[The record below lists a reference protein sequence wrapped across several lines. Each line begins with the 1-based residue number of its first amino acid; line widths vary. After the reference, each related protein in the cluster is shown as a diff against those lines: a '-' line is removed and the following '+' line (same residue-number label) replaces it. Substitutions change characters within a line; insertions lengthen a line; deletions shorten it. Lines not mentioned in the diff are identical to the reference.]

1 MRGGLEKFPKKNCMR
16 DYYSWPK
23 SSSKFFLVTHG
34 DYHHWSRWSVD
45 TKHFNPFMHNVVKCP
60 NILYKSCGVNT
71 ARFLKNVW
79 PFYNF
84 MHERAKW
91 NRNKIGNFKEMRQ
104 LTGGIIFVWFIW
116 AGEVTIFGDS
126 PLHWVGKLSGFQ
138 ILILF
143 LNSNGESTFLI
154 SRGTISYFFGP
165 KYDKVSSPLTL
176 FSLFLS

>member
-1 MRGGLEKFPKKNCMR
+1 MC
-16 DYYSWPK
+16 
-23 SSSKFFLVTHG
+23 
-34 DYHHWSRWSVD
+34 
-45 TKHFNPFMHNVVKCP
+45 
-60 NILYKSCGVNT
+60 
-71 ARFLKNVW
+71 
-79 PFYNF
+79 
-84 MHERAKW
+84 
-91 NRNKIGNFKEMRQ
+91 Q

-143 LNSNGESTFLI
+143 LNSNRQSTFLI
-154 SRGTISYFFGP
+154 SSGTISYFFRP